1 MSKAK
6 FSKLLFAMMLVL
18 LLVLAACSGGSDD
31 AEGDGGGDSG
41 DSGSEENN
49 DSGEADGEI
58 YDIADFSPSKE
69 GEPMEGGELNFGL
82 VADSVF
88 AGTLNFN
95 FYSDAYDK
103 EVLDWFDEA
112 LLEVDDTFTYT
123 QEGAAQFEVNDEG
136 DEFTFTIRDEVNWH
150 DGEPVTAEDWAF
162 AIEVIADPDY
172 DGPRYGDVTNIVGA
186 EEYHDGEADS
196 IEGLE
201 IIDDKTLKMTFKQAT
216 PSLLSGGI
224 WSYALPKHIFE
235 DIPVADMSSSDEVR
249 VNPVG
254 IGPFK
259 VDSITAGESVT
270 YTKNEDYWRGEPSLD
285 KVTLKVIAPQ
295 TVVQALET
303 GEVDMVDSFPTD
315 QYPDVVDSLTNV
327 DFLGRLD
334 RSYSYVGFK
343 MGTWDDENG
352 KVDMDLENSK
362 VGDVELRRAMWYAVD
377 NDAVGERFY
386 NGLRWNAT
394 TLMPS
399 FYEIYHDDS
408 IETPTYDPDMA
419 NQILDEAGYED
430 VDGDGIRENPDGE
443 ELVLNYATMEGGDT
457 AEPLANY
464 YIQSWEQVGIKVE
477 KIDGRL
483 LEFNDFYDRIGQQG
497 NDDPDIDVYSAA
509 WSVGTDVDP
518 TGLWGPNVI
527 YNFTRWED
535 EENTRLLEEGVSP
548 EAMDLEYR
556 QEVYSEWQEYMV
568 EQVPVFPTVYRAELA
583 PVNERVV
590 NWDIRQEGQEILRY
604 EVGVTQDEPV
614 LP

>member
-303 GEVDMVDSFPTD
+303 GEVDMVHSFPTD

-518 TGLWGPNVI
+518 TGLLGPNVI

>member
-49 DSGEADGEI
+49 DSEEADGEI

-69 GEPMEGGELNFGL
+69 GEAMDGGELNFGL
-82 VADSVF
+82 VSDTVF

-95 FYSDAYDK
+95 FYSDVYDS
-103 EVLDWFDEA
+103 EVIDWFDEA

-123 QEGAAQFEVNDEG
+123 QEGAAQFEVNEEG
-136 DEFTFTIRDEVNWH
+136 NEFTFTIRDEVNWH

-172 DGPRYGDVTNIVGA
+172 DGPRYGDVVNLVGA

-235 DIPVADMSSSDEVR
+235 DIPVADMSSSDAVR
-249 VNPVG
+249 ENPIG

-259 VDSITAGESVT
+259 VESITPGESVT

-343 MGTWDDENG
+343 LGTWDDENG

-548 EAMDLEYR
+548 EAM
-556 QEVYSEWQEYMV
+556 
-568 EQVPVFPTVYRAELA
+568 
-583 PVNERVV
+583 
-590 NWDIRQEGQEILRY
+590 I
-604 EVGVTQDEPV
+604 
-614 LP
+614 